1 MQLSKQKRVRK
12 LSEPEPTRPC
22 MGADYGISGSEEGML
37 SWERVAERMAGARNY
52 WVSTMRPDGRPHAT
66 PVWGVWVEGRLYFGT
81 SRGSR
86 KGRNLATNPALTVHL
101 ESGDD
106 VVIIEGM
113 VEEVTDRAS
122 LAAVD
127 AAYQAKYGISVGEAG
142 NEVVWYVLRPETA
155 YVWLESDF
163 PNTATRWCFSNA

>member
-1 MQLSKQKRVRK
+1 VGTRGRADGGGAQLLGVDH
-12 LSEPEPTRPC
+12 
-22 MGADYGISGSEEGML
+22 A
-37 SWERVAERMAGARNY
+37 
-52 WVSTMRPDGRPHAT
+52 DGRPHAT
-66 PVWGVWVEGRLYFGT
+66 PVWGVWVEGTLYFGT
-81 SRGSR
+81 SRGPH